1 MIIGVDGNEANVSQR
16 VGVSVYTANI
26 LEYFQRHAG
35 PDMKFLVFL
44 KQKPLPNLPGV
55 TEFFKYHVIPSALPL
70 WSQTILPL
78 KLHQMKLFRSSL
90 DVFFSPAHYI
100 PRFCPFPSVVTI
112 HDLSY
117 FYYPEEFLKKDLVQ
131 LKQWT
136 EYSVKRSRKII
147 AVSKTTKKD
156 LSKWYGIPE
165 DAVEVIYNGY
175 EKNNIKETAIDIS
188 QKNQKYILFVGTI
201 QPRKNLTTLIK
212 TFGLFQK
219 ENPEFKLIIA
229 GKKGWLFKQTF
240 EQVEASGLGQKVIF
254 SGYVTDSELVS
265 LYGHAFCLVLPSLYE
280 GFGIPILEAMSYGC
294 PVLSSFASSLPEI
307 GGDACLYFDPK
318 DEKDI
323 YDKLNRLK
331 NSNDLRKELIQ
342 KGKGRIRE
350 FSWERCGQQTL
361 EVLKNAIP

>member
-16 VGVSVYTANI
+16 VGVSVYTANL
-26 LEYFQRHAG
+26 LEYFKSHAD
-35 PDMKFLVFL
+35 PDMRFLVFL
-44 KQKPLPNLPGV
+44 KQKPLPNLP
-55 TEFFKYHVIPSALPL
+55 EEIDFFKYHIIPSALPL

-90 DVFFSPAHYI
+90 DIFFSPAHYI
-100 PRFCPFPSVVTI
+100 PRFCPFPTAVTI

-117 FYYPEEFLKKDLVQ
+117 FYYPAEFLKKDLLQ

-136 EYSVKRSRKII
+136 EYSVKRSKKII
-147 AVSKTTKKD
+147 AVSKTTEKD
-156 LSKWYGIPE
+156 LYKWYGVPE
-165 DAVEVIYNGY
+165 NKVEIVYNGF
-175 EKNNIKETAIDIS
+175 EKNKAKEAAIDVS
-188 QKNQKYILFVGTI
+188 QKDQKYILFVGTI
-201 QPRKNLTTLIK
+201 QPRKNLSTLIRA
-212 TFGLFQK
+212 FHLFQK

-229 GKKGWLFKQTF
+229 GKKGWLFKQIF
-240 EQVEASGLGQKVIF
+240 EQVKTLGLEQKIIF
-254 SGYVTDSELVS
+254 SGFVTDSELVS
-265 LYGHAFCLVLPSLYE
+265 LYRHAFCFVLPSLYE
-280 GFGIPILEAMSYGC
+280 GFGIPILEAMSYDC

-331 NSNDLRKELIQ
+331 NNNDLRKELIQ

-350 FSWERCGQQTL
+350 FSWERCGKETL
-361 EVLKNAIP
+361 AVLKNSIS